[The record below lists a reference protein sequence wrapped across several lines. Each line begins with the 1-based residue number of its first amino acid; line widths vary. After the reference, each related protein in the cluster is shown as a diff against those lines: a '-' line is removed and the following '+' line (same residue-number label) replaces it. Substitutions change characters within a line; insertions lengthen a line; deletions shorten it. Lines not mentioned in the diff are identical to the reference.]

1 MVIDNFM
8 LYFSDYENPIQSR
21 AHLAIA
27 LCGSYI
33 GEILNRYWTLMS
45 VLLLWAFAMPLANS
59 YQSVYTPTKK
69 SAKICENLRAKK
81 TLNSPADFADH
92 TDKAFL

>member
-1 MVIDNFM
+1 MVIDNFTI
-8 LYFSDYENPIQSR
+8 YFSDYENPIQTR

-69 SAKICENLRAKK
+69 STKICEICGQKK
-81 TLNSPADFADH
+81 H
-92 TDKAFL
+92 

>member
-1 MVIDNFM
+1 
-8 LYFSDYENPIQSR
+8 
-21 AHLAIA
+21 
-27 LCGSYI
+27 
-33 GEILNRYWTLMS
+33 MS